1 MVNPR
6 IFEIAKVICILVSTF
21 PGVELGPLHYRA
33 LEHGK
38 TRSLAA
44 NAGNYEAP
52 LHLSKTSVEE
62 L

>member
-6 IFEIAKVICILVSTF
+6 IFEIAKVICILVSNF

-44 NAGNYEAP
+44 NAANY
-52 LHLSKTSVEE
+52 
-62 L
+62 